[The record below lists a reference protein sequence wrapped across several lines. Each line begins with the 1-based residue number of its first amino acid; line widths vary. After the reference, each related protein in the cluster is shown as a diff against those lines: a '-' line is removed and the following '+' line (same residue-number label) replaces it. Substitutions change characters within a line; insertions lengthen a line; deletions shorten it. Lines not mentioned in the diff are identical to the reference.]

1 MGKAVKRMRVYLN
14 GRILPVRQA
23 RISPLDAGFLLGV
36 GVFETM
42 RAYGGEVFR
51 LEAHLDRL
59 ADGCRRLG
67 IGPVPEH
74 AVLRAAVIATL
85 RANEL
90 AEARV
95 RLTVTA
101 GDESVPGAGERL
113 PRSLPTVVVMAF
125 PLPSAVAR
133 PVAWT
138 AVTCSRPVFSGD
150 PLLTVK
156 TTSRVGHV
164 LARREAQAAGCDEA
178 LLVNERGFYTEGS
191 VSSLFVVGSGVL
203 CIPPVADG
211 LLPGLARET
220 VRALAADFGLKVW
233 EQSIRIE
240 DLRSGAEVFL
250 TNAVIGLVPLVALD
264 GDPVGGGTP
273 GPVTGALRS
282 AYAELVIRETPSHGN
297 LP

>member
-1 MGKAVKRMRVYLN
+1 MKRVRVYLN
-14 GRILPVRQA
+14 GQILSAREA
-23 RISPLDAGFLLGV
+23 RISPFDAGFLLGV

-74 AVLRAAVIATL
+74 ADLRAAVIATL

-101 GDESVPGAGERL
+101 GEESVPGAGERG

-125 PLPSAVAR
+125 PLPSAVAQ

-138 AVTCSRPVFSGD
+138 AATCSRPIFSGD

-156 TTSRVGHV
+156 TTSRAGHA
-164 LARREAQAAGCDEA
+164 LARRKAWAAGYDEA

-191 VSSLFVVGSGVL
+191 VSNFFVVGREVL
-203 CIPPVADG
+203 YTPPVADG
-211 LLPGLARET
+211 LLPGLTRET
-220 VRALAADFGLKVW
+220 VRVLAAGLGLKVR

-250 TNAVIGLVPLVALD
+250 TNAVVGLVPLVALD

-282 AYAELVIRETPSHGN
+282 AYAELAVRGTPGHGS
-297 LP
+297 LL